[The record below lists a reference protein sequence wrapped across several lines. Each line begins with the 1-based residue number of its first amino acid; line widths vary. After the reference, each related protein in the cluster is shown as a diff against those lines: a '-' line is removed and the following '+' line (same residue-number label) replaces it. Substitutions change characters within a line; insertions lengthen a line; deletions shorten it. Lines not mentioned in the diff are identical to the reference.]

1 MTRREKLQEALEEAM
16 FALLMDYVAEA
27 EGKKALEE
35 NRALQNDPTAEVP
48 QEVRQACLNEIHH
61 AFQAKAA
68 RSTGR
73 IAKEEAVVPAPSA
86 ETFVRKHADLFAGT
100 DVLAGEPQ
108 KQKMNTRRFPFGRVL
123 AAAALIAAV
132 IVTAACATQRNPFQA
147 VADWGELLVRSIVWG
162 PSGDLTATSGN
173 SEYPTLEDALAA
185 VGAEDVQKITWIPSR
200 FQLSTV
206 TVQTNMATG
215 QDDFELWAFYESE
228 DGSLVYNIL
237 NIENNNYKYAI
248 EKIPGCTT
256 LALNGMEY
264 YVVDNNGNAQ
274 IEWAK
279 DGYSYTL
286 AGDLSEKEI
295 EYTIQSLR

>member
-1 MTRREKLQEALEEAM
+1 MLENRQAGPVERKLAASDRAELRQLCQMDNLELFELTNTLIMADDEKYDPELFHAAQELLEERAP
-16 FALLMDYVAEA
+16 
-27 EGKKALEE
+27 LEE
-35 NRALQNDPTAEVP
+35 DAD
-48 QEVRQACLNEIHH
+48 
-61 AFQAKAA
+61 
-68 RSTGR
+68 
-73 IAKEEAVVPAPSA
+73 PAPSV

-162 PSGDLTATSGN
+162 PSGDLTATSAN

-185 VGAEDVQKITWIPSR
+185 VGAEDVHKITWIPSR

-228 DGSLVYNIL
+228 DGSLVYNITHYAH
-237 NIENNNYKYAI
+237 EQHRYGTEKGRGYKTQTIGGVSYD
-248 EKIPGCTT
+248 
-256 LALNGMEY
+256 
-264 YVVDNNGNAQ
+264 VVENNGNLQAHW
-274 IEWAK
+274 EA
-279 DGYSYTL
+279 DGYSYILT
-286 AGDLSEKEI
+286 GDLSEQELEHI
-295 EYTIQSLR
+295 IQSLK

>member
-1 MTRREKLQEALEEAM
+1 MLENRQAGPVERKLAASDRAELRQLCQMDNLELFELTNTLIMADDEKYDPEIFHAAQELLEERAP
-16 FALLMDYVAEA
+16 
-27 EGKKALEE
+27 LEE
-35 NRALQNDPTAEVP
+35 DAD
-48 QEVRQACLNEIHH
+48 
-61 AFQAKAA
+61 
-68 RSTGR
+68 
-73 IAKEEAVVPAPSA
+73 PAPAA
-86 ETFVRKHADLFAGT
+86 ETFVRKHADLLAGT
-100 DVLAGEPQ
+100 DVLADEPR

-132 IVTAACATQRNPFQA
+132 IVTAAYATQRNPFQA

-237 NIENNNYKYAI
+237 NTENGNYKYGI
-248 EKIPGCTT
+248 EKTPGCTILT
-256 LALNGMEY
+256 LNGMEY
-264 YVVDNNGNAQ
+264 YVVDNNGNVQ
-274 IEWAK
+274 VEWTK
-279 DGYSYTL
+279 DGYSYMF